1 MARPPGIIKPE
12 SHGKRSSWTAFFVH
26 RIWRQEPV
34 GWGVLKEVTYANKSQ
49 ACTAE
54 TRLTALSHSTQISQ
68 GLFIK
73 RPGVFSC
80 LLATLQLAQA

>member
-1 MARPPGIIKPE
+1 MARPPGIIEPE
-12 SHGKRSSWTAFFVH
+12 SDSKRSSWTALFVH
-26 RIWRQEPV
+26 RIWCPEPV
-34 GWGVLKEVTYANKSQ
+34 GSAVLEAVTYANKSQ
-49 ACTAE
+49 ACAAE
-54 TRLTALSHSTQISQ
+54 TRLTALSRSTQISG